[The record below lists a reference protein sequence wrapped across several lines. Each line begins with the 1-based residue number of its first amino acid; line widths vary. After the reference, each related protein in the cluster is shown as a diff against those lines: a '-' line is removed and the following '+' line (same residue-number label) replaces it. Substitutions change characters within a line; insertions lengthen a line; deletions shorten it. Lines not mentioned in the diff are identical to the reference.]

1 MPPFGGDTVSAF
13 SIRPAT
19 TADLPAI
26 VAIYNSTVASRQAT
40 ADLQPVTVD
49 ERQAWFAAHGG
60 NRPLFVVCD
69 ANGAVCAWS
78 SFSDFYPR
86 PAYHI
91 SAEISIYV
99 APEQRGTGLGG
110 QLLDF
115 MLGKASA
122 LGIRKVLAFVFAHNT
137 PSLALFR
144 ARGFADWGL
153 LPQICDLQSFTAD
166 IVILGK
172 SL

>member
-1 MPPFGGDTVSAF
+1 MPDFL
-13 SIRPAT
+13 IRPALV
-19 TADLPAI
+19 ADLSAI
-26 VAIYNSTVASRQAT
+26 VAIYNSTVAGRQST
-40 ADLQPVTVD
+40 ADLQPVTVA
-49 ERQAWFAAHGG
+49 ERQAWFDVHRD
-60 NRPLFVVCD
+60 NRPLFVACD
-69 ANGAVCAWS
+69 TNGTVCAWG

-86 PAYHI
+86 AAYHI

-99 APEQRGTGLGG
+99 APERRGIGLGG

-115 MLGKASA
+115 MLAEA
-122 LGIRKVLAFVFAHNT
+122 PVLGIRKVLAFIFAHNA

-153 LPQICDLQSFTAD
+153 LPQVCDLQSFTAD